1 MLIKTQDGKRI
12 LKVNGVAV
20 DGNVVKGQL
29 NDCWIILGKYNNEI
43 EAINILN
50 KIEYVLSNCYIKD
63 TLKGNTRYTG
73 YDVFVMPSNKEV

>member
-29 NDCWIILGKYNNEI
+29 NDCWIILDKYNSENES
-43 EAINILN
+43 INVLN
-50 KIEYVLSNCYIKD
+50 KLQYVLSNCYIKD
-63 TLKGNTRYTG
+63 TLQGNTRYTG
-73 YDVFVMPSNKEV
+73 YNVFVMPKAKEV